1 MYLYQC
7 EGCIESIG
15 CIYVSIMFE
24 TAVEVADDSN
34 ILGRRLNEYLS
45 VVLITL

>member
-1 MYLYQC
+1 MYRLC
-7 EGCIESIG
+7 LN
-15 CIYVSIMFE
+15 
-24 TAVEVADDSN
+24 TVEVADDSN